1 MLGRLRTA
9 SGNLKIEGWGMT
21 YENGICAGID
31 APAAGQA
38 GGKRGGADRLAGACG
53 AVSGAVWQRGLYPD
67 RQALRGRGGVPRGCL
82 HRGRGRGVA
91 GAGRRCGQPRQRQ
104 LRADLHRGR
113 RGGQVPDMETY
124 VAASISGDAPCEP
137 PEEPA
142 KAWFAAI
149 QAQIGN
155 LDDLTTK
162 ARASLVAAV
171 NEAARTGSGGGVDID
186 LGMTGAAAGQVAK
199 VKAVDT
205 DGKPTAWEPADLPG
219 GETWEKIIDTEVTE
233 ATLSF
238 TCDGLNCNEIYI
250 KCSKMENATSTNST
264 QDLYLNNTL
273 VMNGATIVN
282 KSGGGVYG
290 WTLCRNN
297 GIVWVVTKN
306 NGALFE
312 SNLHQGVVYAQNN
325 LISGVG
331 PATTL
336 KLSTANAMYA
346 PITGKLEVWVR

>member
-1 MLGRLRTA
+1 MANKRSTLTPENCRAPMAMDIQDVVLNVPSDGTDISLGITGAQVGQIAKITA
-9 SGNLKIEGWGMT
+9 VDT
-21 YENGICAGID
+21 D
-31 APAAGQA
+31 
-38 GGKRGGADRLAGACG
+38 GKPIK
-53 AVSGAVWQRGLYPD
+53 W
-67 RQALRGRGGVPRGCL
+67 
-82 HRGRGRGVA
+82 
-91 GAGRRCGQPRQRQ
+91 
-104 LRADLHRGR
+104 
-113 RGGQVPDMETY
+113 
-124 VAASISGDAPCEP
+124 EP
-137 PEEPA
+137 VDIP
-142 KAWFAAI
+142 
-149 QAQIGN
+149 
-155 LDDLTTK
+155 
-162 ARASLVAAV
+162 
-171 NEAARTGSGGGVDID
+171 SGGTDIS
-186 LGMTGAAAGQVAK
+186 LGLTSATVGQTIK
-199 VKAVDT
+199 VKAVDA